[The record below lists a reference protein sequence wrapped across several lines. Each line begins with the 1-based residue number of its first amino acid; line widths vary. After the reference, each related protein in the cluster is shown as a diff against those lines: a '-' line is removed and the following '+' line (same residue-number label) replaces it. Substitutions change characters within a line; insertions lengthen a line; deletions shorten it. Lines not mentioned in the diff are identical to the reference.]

1 MRSGQLK
8 SAVSHESQSPKRELP
23 EDEKPHLLRFGLFDL
38 NIQTRELRKAGLRVR
53 LQDQP
58 FRVLAVLLERPGEL
72 ISRDELKRRLW
83 GEAEFGDF
91 DQAINV
97 AVKKLRD
104 RKSTRLNSSH
114 RCISY
119 AVFCLKKKKTQNSD

>member
-97 AVKKLRD
+97 AVKKLR
-104 RKSTRLNSSH
+104 RT
-114 RCISY
+114 
-119 AVFCLKKKKTQNSD
+119 